1 MARRLPAGA
10 ASPLAAASL
19 TSDKRGKQ
27 LLAGVR
33 ETGQLL
39 TGELGVNYGK
49 KALGCPVGAARRDF
63 VGVRW
68 GPESELCLWGLG
80 GEGCG

>member
-1 MARRLPAGA
+1 M
-10 ASPLAAASL
+10 
-19 TSDKRGKQ
+19 
-27 LLAGVR
+27 R

-49 KALGCPVGAARRDF
+49 KALGFPVGAARWGF
-63 VGVRW
+63 VGARW
-68 GPESELCLWGLG
+68 GLDSELRSEAEGFGWLRG